1 MTVEAF
7 DPAFDETSCLEE
19 VQLGLRIRLIGEPS
33 VQSETSEPYTP
44 RSRKTWALLGY
55 LLLSE
60 RPPSRSRL
68 GSLLFDEADDPLRAL
83 RWSLAEVRRLIGPD
97 GRVEGNPVELILPEQ
112 TVVDVERVMS
122 GEWRYALDM
131 PIIGSELLEGFDG
144 IGSPEFELWLLA
156 QRRRVAASA
165 EAMIHEAA
173 LALLGRGE
181 HDRAIPIAQS
191 LVASN
196 PYTES
201 HHAVLIRAYVMAGD
215 PEAARRQMNA
225 CTRLFAEELGV
236 APGPA
241 VRAAAL
247 ARSEPHESAVEPAT
261 VRAVIEAGSAA
272 MAAGAPEAGVLSLRS
287 GVALADALGDAH
299 LRAMSR
305 VALADALVH
314 AVRGEDEEGALLL
327 HEAEVIAADSGEGAL
342 RARATIEL
350 GFIDMLDARYDRA
363 EFWLDRARKLT
374 SDPALV
380 ARAACYLGVV
390 ESDRASYDRSHELLT
405 SSVDAA
411 GEAGD
416 ARRQAYATSM
426 LGRISLLR
434 GDLESAVNH
443 LEQAVVWAQDENW
456 LSFLPWPQALL
467 GETLLEQGDA
477 DSARQVL
484 EQAFA
489 RACQVGDPCWEGV
502 SGRGLALLAEA
513 GGETERAFEILLD
526 ARKRCVRLS
535 DTYRWG
541 EAYILEAQCALGMAH
556 GHESVDEWITSL
568 YDLSSRTGMRELT
581 VRAMTHRSRHNGDDT
596 LTAVAGLAD
605 QISNPKLHEFVGSNG
620 RAE

>member
-1 MTVEAF
+1 
-7 DPAFDETSCLEE
+7 
-19 VQLGLRIRLIGEPS
+19 
-33 VQSETSEPYTP
+33 
-44 RSRKTWALLGY
+44 
-55 LLLSE
+55 
-60 RPPSRSRL
+60 
-68 GSLLFDEADDPLRAL
+68 
-83 RWSLAEVRRLIGPD
+83 
-97 GRVEGNPVELILPEQ
+97 
-112 TVVDVERVMS
+112 
-122 GEWRYALDM
+122 
-131 PIIGSELLEGFDG
+131 
-144 IGSPEFELWLLA
+144 
-156 QRRRVAASA
+156 
-165 EAMIHEAA
+165 
-173 LALLGRGE
+173 
-181 HDRAIPIAQS
+181 
-191 LVASN
+191 
-196 PYTES
+196 
-201 HHAVLIRAYVMAGD
+201 
-215 PEAARRQMNA
+215 
-225 CTRLFAEELGV
+225 
-236 APGPA
+236 
-241 VRAAAL
+241 
-247 ARSEPHESAVEPAT
+247 
-261 VRAVIEAGSAA
+261 
-272 MAAGAPEAGVLSLRS
+272 
-287 GVALADALGDAH
+287 
-299 LRAMSR
+299 MSR